1 MGLQRVGHDLV
12 TEQQQMNNVLSENPV
27 LKPGTPMYKKMDTA
41 RATLANPITQ
51 AFFKP
56 KTQWPEQVTCL
67 VRLAGLY
74 FHSSCCEFSES
85 ITAVD
90 VINLPQVMKYSS
102 TNWFTGLH

>member
-12 TEQQQMNNVLSENPV
+12 TEQQRMNNVLPENPV
-27 LKPGTPMYKKMDTA
+27 LKPGTSMYKKMDTA
-41 RATLANPITQ
+41 RATLTQ

-90 VINLPQVMKYSS
+90 VINLPKVMKYSS